1 MTKTVFEIYRERLN
15 RIEAELDRKIKEI
28 DETIKKNNNE
38 RNYIKREASSQS

>member
-1 MTKTVFEIYRERLN
+1 MDKTIFDIYRERLN

-38 RNYIKREASSQS
+38 NRIKKTHTT

>member
-1 MTKTVFEIYRERLN
+1 MEKTIFDIYRERLN

-38 RNYIKREASSQS
+38 RNYIEREASSQS